1 MTSRLTWWLFLAT
14 VFTITFAKLHWA
26 VAGDVALADVLTI
39 LFLVAF
45 AFDRLARGDTTLP
58 RTALTVLAFFAAFV
72 AVYLVGFYNLET

>member
-39 LFLVAF
+39 LFLGAF
-45 AFDRLARGDTTLP
+45 AVIPATSATS
-58 RTALTVLAFFAAFV
+58 VV
-72 AVYLVGFYNLET
+72 Q